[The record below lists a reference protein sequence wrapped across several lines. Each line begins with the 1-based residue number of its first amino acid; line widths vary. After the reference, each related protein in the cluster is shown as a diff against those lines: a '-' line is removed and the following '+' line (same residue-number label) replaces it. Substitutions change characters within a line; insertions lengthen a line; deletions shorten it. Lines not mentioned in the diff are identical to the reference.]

1 VKFNKNYS
9 SKLSKSFDDED
20 EPMESSTG
28 YFVETQSFHE
38 FTVPIDNDFG
48 PPSQYRA
55 VVQMLLNASEDDS
68 VVYLINSR
76 GGRMDGL
83 QTLLEA
89 TKMCKAQTT
98 AVILGECASAA
109 SILAL
114 TCDSVHVTESSSML
128 CHSVSM
134 STGGKHSDVV
144 AHLAH
149 MTKTTHNLMRKT
161 YEGFLTEDEL
171 SSMLDGREI
180 FLDANDIIE
189 HLEQREEYQE
199 QKLILLEEMKAQQE
213 ALDNPKVSPKPK
225 ATKKTTPK
233 KA

>member
-1 VKFNKNYS
+1 MKFNKNYN
-9 SKLSKSFDDED
+9 SKLSKSYDDDD
-20 EPMESSTG
+20 EPMESNTG
-28 YFVETQSFHE
+28 YFIESQSFHE

-55 VVQMLLNASEDDS
+55 VVQMLLNATEEDS

-144 AHLAH
+144 AHLEH

-161 YEGFLTEDEL
+161 YEGFLTEEEL
-171 SSMLDGREI
+171 AGMLNGREI
-180 FLDANDIIE
+180 FMDAQEIID
-189 HLEQREEYQE
+189 HLNQREEYQE
-199 QKLILLEEMKAQQE
+199 QMLLALEAEQKAKE
-213 ALDNPKVSPKPK
+213 TPPPKA
-225 ATKKTTPK
+225 ATKKTTKAKPK
-233 KA
+233 P

>member
-1 VKFNKNYS
+1 MKFNKNYN
-9 SKLSKSFDDED
+9 SKLSKSYDDED
-20 EPMESSTG
+20 EPTESNTG
-28 YFVETQSFHE
+28 YFIESQSFHE

-55 VVQMLLNASEDDS
+55 VVQMLLNATEEDS

-144 AHLAH
+144 AHLEH

-171 SSMLDGREI
+171 AGMLNGREI
-180 FLDANDIIE
+180 FMDAQEIID

-199 QKLILLEEMKAQQE
+199 QMMLALEAEQKAKE
-213 ALDNPKVSPKPK
+213 TPPKP
-225 ATKKTTPK
+225 AAKKTTKPK
-233 KA
+233 TKS

>member
-1 VKFNKNYS
+1 MKFNKNYN
-9 SKLSKSFDDED
+9 SKLSKSYDDED
-20 EPMESSTG
+20 EPMESNTG
-28 YFVETQSFHE
+28 YFIESQSFHE

-55 VVQMLLNASEDDS
+55 VVQMLLNATEEDS

-144 AHLAH
+144 AHLEH

-161 YEGFLTEDEL
+161 YEGFLTEEEL
-171 SSMLDGREI
+171 AGMLNGREI
-180 FLDANDIIE
+180 FMDAQEIID
-189 HLEQREEYQE
+189 HLNQREEYQE
-199 QKLILLEEMKAQQE
+199 QMLLALEAEQKAKE
-213 ALDNPKVSPKPK
+213 TPPKA
-225 ATKKTTPK
+225 ATKKTTKPK
-233 KA
+233 TKP

>member
-1 VKFNKNYS
+1 MKFNKNYN
-9 SKLSKSFDDED
+9 SKLSKSYDDED
-20 EPMESSTG
+20 EPMESNTG
-28 YFVETQSFHE
+28 YFIESQSFHE

-55 VVQMLLNASEDDS
+55 VVQMLLNATEEDS

-144 AHLAH
+144 AHLEH

-171 SSMLDGREI
+171 AGMLNGREI
-180 FLDANDIIE
+180 FMDAQEIID

-199 QKLILLEEMKAQQE
+199 QMLLALEAEQKAKE
-213 ALDNPKVSPKPK
+213 TPPKA
-225 ATKKTTPK
+225 ATKKTTKAKPK
-233 KA
+233 P